1 MDVNKNS
8 YTITFATLLVILVAA
23 LLSSA
28 SIGLKPFQ
36 SKNIVQEKKQ
46 NILKS
51 VGIDITREEAD
62 VDYESRGNFRA
73 VVKVGQIRQIK
84 QPRIQRES
92 CAG

>member
-8 YTITFATLLVILVAA
+8 YTIAFATLLVVLVAA

-36 SKNIVQEKKQ
+36 SKNIDRRKT

-51 VGIDITREEAD
+51 VGIDITREEFTLIMI
-62 VDYESRGNFRA
+62 N
-73 VVKVGQIRQIK
+73 IK
-84 QPRIQRES
+84 EELVINHLGEIQEGLDLMS
-92 CAG
+92 IYQKN

>member
-8 YTITFATLLVILVAA
+8 YTIAFATLLVVLVAA

-36 SKNIVQEKKQ
+36 SKNIEQEKKQ

-62 VDYESRGNFRA
+62 VDYD
-73 VVKVGQIRQIK
+73 KYIK
-84 QPRIQRES
+84 D
-92 CAG
+92 